1 MAKKLTPLE
10 RQIYENIQEETF
22 EKSLNTAKEALR
34 K

>member
-10 RQIYENIQEETF
+10 RQIYENINEETL
-22 EKSLNTAKEALR
+22 EKSLKTAKEGLR